1 MIFRSAVAIG
11 FRAGEK
17 GAIRTRFVGDRV
29 GGGDGGG
36 GVVATDEIPM
46 FIHGAPNKAIADV
59 YLERR
64 AVIIIIINHILS

>member
-17 GAIRTRFVGDRV
+17 GAIRTRFVGDWV
-29 GGGDGGG
+29 GVG

>member
-1 MIFRSAVAIG
+1 MP
-11 FRAGEK
+11 
-17 GAIRTRFVGDRV
+17 GAHIDSICGRLG